1 MAKTT
6 TASASELNWIS
17 VDTDSL
23 PTSVK
28 SKYAALQKAQ
38 EALKNAREDFE
49 GSFVQAARKAEHIGN
64 TDSFAFGYRFGRLAI
79 AKVDTTAE
87 TKKSS
92 TAKPK
97 FSF

>member
-6 TASASELNWIS
+6 NNELNWIS

-23 PTSVK
+23 PSTVK

-38 EALKNAREDFE
+38 EAVKKARDDFE

-79 AKVDTTAE
+79 AKVDTTEA
-87 TKKSS
+87 KKSTS
-92 TAKPK
+92 TKPK

>member
-1 MAKTT
+1 MAKVNT
-6 TASASELNWIS
+6 SSELNWIS

-23 PTSVK
+23 PAAVK
-28 SKYAALQKAQ
+28 QKFTALQKAQ
-38 EALKNAREDFE
+38 EAAKHAKEDFE
-49 GSFVQAARKAEHIGN
+49 AQFVSAARKAEHIGN

-79 AKVDTTAE
+79 AKVDANTE
-87 TKKSS
+87 TKKAS

>member
-6 TASASELNWIS
+6 TASVSELNWIS

-23 PTSVK
+23 PASVK
-28 SKYAALQKAQ
+28 SKYATLQKAQ
-38 EALKNAREDFE
+38 EAARLAKEDFE
-49 GSFVQAARKAEHIGN
+49 GAFVQAARKTEKLGTN
-64 TDSFAFGYRFGRLAI
+64 RTFSFGYKFGRLAI
-79 AKVDTTAE
+79 AERDTEST
-87 TKKSS
+87 TKKAS

>member
-6 TASASELNWIS
+6 TTELNWIS

-23 PTSVK
+23 PAGVK
-28 SKYAALQKAQ
+28 SKYSALQKAQ
-38 EALKNAREDFE
+38 EAVRKAKEDFE

-64 TDSFAFGYRFGRLAI
+64 ADSFAFGYRFGRLAI
-79 AKVDTTAE
+79 AKVDTTQA
-87 TKKSS
+87 KKSTTS
-92 TAKPK
+92 SKPK

>member
-6 TASASELNWIS
+6 TTELNWMP
-17 VDTDSL
+17 VDVDSL

-28 SKYAALQKAQ
+28 SKYNALQKAQ
-38 EALKNAREDFE
+38 DALKKAKEDFE

-79 AKVDTTAE
+79 AKVDTTQA
-87 TKKSS
+87 KKSTTS
-92 TAKPK
+92 SKPK

>member
-6 TASASELNWIS
+6 TTELNWIS

-23 PTSVK
+23 PATVK

-38 EALKNAREDFE
+38 EAARKAKEDFE

-79 AKVDTTAE
+79 AKVDTTTE
-87 TKKSS
+87 NKKAS